1 MILVRS
7 MVFNIFFYLMTFCL
21 TWPGIVIAMVVPR
34 RLMGIVR
41 LWAHLAVGGARV
53 ICGIHLRVTGLEKLP
68 PGAALIASAHQSA
81 FDTFV
86 WFTLVPRCRYVL
98 KRELTRIPVFGSL
111 ITVSGQIPLDRHA
124 GASAMRALLRT
135 GGDALRSGGQVLIF
149 PEGTRSE
156 PGTVGPLHPG
166 VAALAAR
173 ANVPVIP
180 VATDSGLCWS
190 RKAFV
195 KRPGTITI
203 VVGDPIP
210 ASLPREA
217 LMARLHAQF
226 AVLHRREEDVER
238 CVDKSVQETGAD
250 QPVIL
255 DN

>member
-7 MVFNIFFYLMTFCL
+7 TLFNVFFFAVTFIL
-21 TWPGIVIAMVVPR
+21 TFPGIVIGFVAPRHLMVLVQ
-34 RLMGIVR
+34 
-41 LWAHLAVGGARV
+41 LWARLTIGGARV
-53 ICGIHLRVTGLEKLP
+53 ICGIHLCVTGLEKIP

-98 KRELTRIPVFGSL
+98 KKELTRIPLFGSL
-111 ITVSGQIPLDRHA
+111 IRLGEQIPINRGA
-124 GASAMRALLRT
+124 GASALRVL
-135 GGDALRSGGQVLIF
+135 LRSGVAALQSGSQVLIF

-156 PGTVGPLHPG
+156 PGMVGLLHPG

-203 VVGDPIP
+203 AVGDPIP
-210 ASLPREA
+210 VSLPRDAVMDRIRE
-217 LMARLHAQF
+217 QF
-226 AVLHRREEDVER
+226 AVLQRSEGSVEK
-238 CVDKSVQETGAD
+238 CVDKSVQQTGAD
-250 QPVIL
+250 QAAISA
-255 DN
+255 N

>member
-7 MVFNIFFYLMTFCL
+7 MLFNVYFFALTFIL
-21 TWPGIVIAMVVPR
+21 TWPGMVIGVVAPR
-34 RLMGIVR
+34 HLMSLVQ
-41 LWAHLAVGGARV
+41 LWARLTISGVRV
-53 ICGIHLRVTGLEKLP
+53 ICGIHVRVTGLEKIP

-86 WFTLVPRCRYVL
+86 WFTLVPRGRYVL
-98 KRELTRIPVFGSL
+98 KKELTRIPLFGSL
-111 ITVSGQIPLDRHA
+111 IRLGEQIPLDRNA
-124 GASAMRALLRT
+124 GASAMRVLLRS
-135 GGDALRSGGQVLIF
+135 GGDALRSGSQVLIF

-156 PGTVGPLHPG
+156 PGTVGLLHPG

-190 RKAFV
+190 RKAFI

-203 VVGDPIP
+203 AVGDPIP

-217 LMARLHAQF
+217 IMDRIHAQF
-226 AVLHRREEDVER
+226 SVLQRQEGRVER
-238 CVDKSVQETGAD
+238 CVDKSVQQTGAD
-250 QPVIL
+250 QSAISG
-255 DN
+255 N